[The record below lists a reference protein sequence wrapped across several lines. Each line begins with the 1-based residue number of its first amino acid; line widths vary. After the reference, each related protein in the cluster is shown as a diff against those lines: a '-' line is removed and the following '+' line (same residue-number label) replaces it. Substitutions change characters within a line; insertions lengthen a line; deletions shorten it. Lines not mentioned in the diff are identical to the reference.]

1 MEEFLL
7 WFFLSKNLLMQ
18 MAFSLFL
25 LPLGASQSLIEVYL
39 FLISGEKYCI
49 CESEAHVAR

>member
-1 MEEFLL
+1 MEEFPL
-7 WFFLSKNLLMQ
+7 WFLLSKNLLMQ